1 MPKVAIFFLFLLI
14 SPIFVNSHAFPSD
27 DFILSDNSI
36 EPIIFDSD
44 IIDVDSNF
52 FVENNFKRYL
62 IFGSNSNGDYN
73 FRNNSLYGIES
84 DHGFFSVSVLSPST
98 ASNLISQ
105 GYTVIEDSKLD
116 FHSNEKIIPDVSR
129 IGEITVQQYLNKNTM
144 QLEMVLLSLLL
155 IPALIFQI
163 LTSNILWREMI
174 RTIP

>member
-1 MPKVAIFFLFLLI
+1 MPKVAIFFLFLLV
-14 SPIFVNSHAFPSD
+14 SPLLVNSHAFPSD

-52 FVENNFKRYL
+52 FIENNFKRYL

-73 FRNNSLYGIES
+73 FRNNSLYGIKS

-116 FHSNEKIIPDVSR
+116 FHSSNKISPDVVKALP
-129 IGEITVQQYLNKNTM
+129 ITLRASVY
-144 QLEMVLLSLLL
+144 
-155 IPALIFQI
+155 
-163 LTSNILWREMI
+163 
-174 RTIP
+174 